1 MCFKIDN
8 RYQAQQIRSELHH
21 KLAVMAKMNDVTQKE
36 LISEIIEAMLTEHKD
51 EVEQIIKKLKMKK
64 RD

>member
-1 MCFKIDN
+1 MTN
-8 RYQAQQIRSELHH
+8 AYQAQQIRVAIQK

-36 LISEIIEAMLTEHKD
+36 LVSEMLEVMLTEHKE
-51 EVEQIIKKLKMKK
+51 EVEQIVKELKIKRK

>member
-1 MCFKIDN
+1 
-8 RYQAQQIRSELHH
+8 
-21 KLAVMAKMNDVTQKE
+21 MAKMNDVTQKE
-36 LISEIIEAMLTEHKD
+36 LISEIIEAMLTEHKN